1 MFDLVQLVNAS
12 RAIDESVLAKYVI
25 LRKTLLKIVLRCL
38 ACFSV
43 DGDWLQISINF
54 INSEQDLVN
63 QILKNSAFDEMPLEY
78 NSG

>member
-1 MFDLVQLVNAS
+1 MFDLVQLVNAA
-12 RAIDESVLAKYVI
+12 RAIDASVLAEYVV

-38 ACFSV
+38 ACFSFNS
-43 DGDWLQISINF
+43 DWLKMSICF